1 MKEITLK
8 IQFIILVLILN
19 IIALSAQDDSI
30 NPNCKI
36 RLPQEINGYQP
47 ALIPVLTLDGKYLYF
62 DRKWHPENIGGVND
76 QDDIWYSVNQ
86 GNGNWSVPINI
97 KSPLNT
103 KGSDVLFSITPDG
116 TTALIYSNYMA
127 TLKEKKSG
135 FLFSSHL
142 DSTIWSK
149 PVPLNIEKFY
159 NDSLHFYASLSCD
172 KKIIIFSINRIDS
185 YGGLDLYVSFFNDST
200 NIWSEPLNLG
210 NTINSKGSEESPFL
224 AYDNRTLYF
233 SSDGMGGFGGLD
245 LFMTRRLDDTWK
257 NWSPPVNLGK
267 YINSPFD
274 ENSIWLNATSDSAYI
289 VSKDT
294 SSKRSGIYIVCLPK
308 ELRPYP
314 YTILQGKIF
323 SENNKK
329 VEAFQGPVQFKIS
342 GNISKYTST
351 FTSIPGK
358 NEYLFVLPYSDV
370 YNIKSTSKGYIYI
383 EYLYNAQNN
392 TSPEIIAR
400 DLLFVKAEE
409 KNPMIINFD
418 FDDATISDSAKYI
431 LEDFFANKNKY
442 SQQKITIIGYT
453 DSVGTEEYN
462 LKLSYNRA
470 KNTALYLEKLGANK
484 NNIKFEGKGKANPK
498 YTIDSENRRV
508 EIYIEE

>member
-1 MKEITLK
+1 
-8 IQFIILVLILN
+8 
-19 IIALSAQDDSI
+19 
-30 NPNCKI
+30 
-36 RLPQEINGYQP
+36 
-47 ALIPVLTLDGKYLYF
+47 
-62 DRKWHPENIGGVND
+62 
-76 QDDIWYSVNQ
+76 
-86 GNGNWSVPINI
+86 
-97 KSPLNT
+97 
-103 KGSDVLFSITPDG
+103 
-116 TTALIYSNYMA
+116 
-127 TLKEKKSG
+127 
-135 FLFSSHL
+135 
-142 DSTIWSK
+142 
-149 PVPLNIEKFY
+149 
-159 NDSLHFYASLSCD
+159 
-172 KKIIIFSINRIDS
+172 
-185 YGGLDLYVSFFNDST
+185 
-200 NIWSEPLNLG
+200 
-210 NTINSKGSEESPFL
+210 
-224 AYDNRTLYF
+224 
-233 SSDGMGGFGGLD
+233 MGGFGGLD